1 MLAELLETALDAADL
16 AARVHAN
23 ATHTRSSLKAVEKG
37 QSDFVSEV
45 DLAAQAAALDLI
57 RERHPAHQIL
67 AEEEDDARG
76 LILRPEDA
84 DPSVPLW
91 VVDPLDGT
99 TNFLH
104 GHPIYA
110 SSVGVVQ
117 GTRPLAGAVVSSAT
131 GDRWWAMR
139 GGGAFHNGAP
149 ISTSTKRELR
159 TALIGTGFPFKSL
172 PLLPDYLVQ
181 MDTVLRNT
189 AGIRRLGA
197 ASMDLCYLAS
207 GWIDGFWELSLGP
220 WDVAAGIVIVQE
232 AGGVVSDLHNGDVDF
247 SRSEAYLA
255 ANSTELHDEL
265 RALVLDQGAALAR
278 FPND

>member
-1 MLAELLETALDAADL
+1 
-16 AARVHAN
+16 
-23 ATHTRSSLKAVEKG
+23 
-37 QSDFVSEV
+37 
-45 DLAAQAAALDLI
+45 
-57 RERHPAHQIL
+57 
-67 AEEEDDARG
+67 
-76 LILRPEDA
+76 
-84 DPSVPLW
+84 
-91 VVDPLDGT
+91 
-99 TNFLH
+99 
-104 GHPIYA
+104 
-110 SSVGVVQ
+110 
-117 GTRPLAGAVVSSAT
+117 
-131 GDRWWAMR
+131 
-139 GGGAFHNGAP
+139 
-149 ISTSTKRELR
+149 
-159 TALIGTGFPFKSL
+159 
-172 PLLPDYLVQ
+172 